1 MFHWELIVEDSIVSK
16 ALALCW
22 PQRQSHPVRSFTL
35 FRVKNEGQ
43 NRAVITFLAKA
54 GGSLRSLVLR
64 AFLKWTA
71 SPRQNMNETKCA
83 YRLDDCTVSEF
94 FGFLEQVSLA
104 VLMRVQILRI

>member
-22 PQRQSHPVRSFTL
+22 PQRPSHPERSFTL
-35 FRVKNEGQ
+35 FRVKNEVQ
-43 NRAVITFLAKA
+43 NRAGITLAKA

-83 YRLDDCTVSEF
+83 YRLDDCTASEF